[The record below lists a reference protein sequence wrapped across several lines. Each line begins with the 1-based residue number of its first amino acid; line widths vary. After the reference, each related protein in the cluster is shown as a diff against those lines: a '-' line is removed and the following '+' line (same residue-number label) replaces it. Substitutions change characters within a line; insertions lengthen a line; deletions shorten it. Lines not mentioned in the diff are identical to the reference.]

1 MVEYLSGNR
10 IQGSSTAD
18 GDFGTGLKAYYKF
31 NESSGNIVN
40 VANTITDNSTLG
52 TGQNITMNGDPTYSV
67 TGTPSSFGNAVSCDG
82 SGDYG
87 QFGTKTDWNF
97 LHTTGATWT
106 INVWL
111 KFDASVVANKQLFDN
126 TQTADSTIGL
136 NIRTQSSNRFRVIIP
151 RGVGNSSTLDTDNN
165 PNLPIPTDN
174 AWHMYTFRWDQSSGN
189 GVLTYNRDGA
199 NELTKNGSGN
209 GTTTSDCTDSPRLFS
224 QSNSVSGELDSE
236 IAEMSIFNTV
246 LTDAEVTRL
255 YNSGSG
261 RLLTKAGSSDEK
273 TTLADATVTTD
284 ATPTYTPD
292 MTSDTDWLDTVS
304 DRIDNNTSTGKIDFD
319 VHRTDTNQALSYD
332 LGTALSNTA
341 WTLRYKMTVDTIT
354 QVSDAN
360 RMFMG
365 MRSISASSDASTN
378 SDFIGWHS
386 KVGRTGGGVDFK
398 EFHYMTTD
406 GSSMDIEGTTS
417 SVVPTTTTYYITIT
431 RKTATTWSLRI
442 STLADYTG
450 GTLHD
455 DISCASGTQ
464 GLQYL
469 WIGNV
474 GVEGGSSARFMGT
487 IEDVKIYDATTSTS
501 TTTSAAPTF
510 NTRYEE
516 TDTRKIYRFSSLKD
530 NCIAYYNFDST
541 SGGLV
546 NQATTTNGFTDGLG
560 SAVDGTVSGATTTT
574 GKFSNCYDFDGDD
587 YVNLGTNSGLNLL
600 NGGTVAMWINYDSM
614 TDKRWAGKGSNGAWE
629 ILSEGGS
636 GTGKIKF
643 RVKDSGSPE
652 NAISTTVLSSST
664 WYHVAGVYD
673 KSAGKIKIYINGAL
687 EATTSSIGQI
697 ATVSTA
703 TYFGRNQGG
712 NNVDGRID
720 DAGIWNVALSGDQ
733 ISALYNSG
741 TGKLINEAGVWKERG
756 SA

>member
-10 IQGSSTAD
+10 TQGSSAAD
-18 GDFGTGLKAYYKF
+18 GDLGTGLKAYYKF

-40 VANTITDNSTLG
+40 VANTITGNSTLG

-273 TTLADATVTTD
+273 TTL
-284 ATPTYTPD
+284 
-292 MTSDTDWLDTVS
+292 
-304 DRIDNNTSTGKIDFD
+304 
-319 VHRTDTNQALSYD
+319 TN
-332 LGTALSNTA
+332 
-341 WTLRYKMTVDTIT
+341 VP
-354 QVSDAN
+354 AN
-360 RMFMG
+360 
-365 MRSISASSDASTN
+365 S
-378 SDFIGWHS
+378 
-386 KVGRTGGGVDFK
+386 
-398 EFHYMTTD
+398 
-406 GSSMDIEGTTS
+406 
-417 SVVPTTTTYYITIT
+417 
-431 RKTATTWSLRI
+431 
-442 STLADYTG
+442 
-450 GTLHD
+450 
-455 DISCASGTQ
+455 
-464 GLQYL
+464 
-469 WIGNV
+469 
-474 GVEGGSSARFMGT
+474 
-487 IEDVKIYDATTSTS
+487 
-501 TTTSAAPTF
+501 
-510 NTRYEE
+510 RYEE
-516 TDTRKIYRFSSLKD
+516 TDTRKIFRRAILKD

-541 SGGLV
+541 TGGLV

-560 SAVDGTVSGATTTT
+560 SSTDGTVSGATTTT
-574 GKFSNCYDFDGDD
+574 GKFSYCYDFDGTDD

-600 NGGTVAMWINYDSM
+600 NGGTIAMWINTDDM
-614 TDKRWAGKGSNGAWE
+614 TNLRFFGMGTNKLE
-629 ILSEGGS
+629 LLSEDV
-636 GTGKIKF
+636 TNFIKF
-643 RVKDSGSPE
+643 RVSDGTVK
-652 NAISTTVLSSST
+652 NAVGDIAVPDST
-664 WYHVAGVYD
+664 WTHVAGTYD
-673 KSAGKIKIYINGAL
+673 KDNGEIKLYVNGVL
-687 EATTSSIGQI
+687 DATTTGVGQI
-697 ATVSTA
+697 LTVTTA
-703 TYFGRNQGG
+703 AYFGRNQGG
-712 NNVDGRID
+712 QYFNGRID

>member
-40 VANTITDNSTLG
+40 VANTITGNSTLG

-246 LTDAEVTRL
+246 ITDAEVTRL

-261 RLLTKAGSSDEK
+261 RLLTKAGSADEK
-273 TTLADATVTTD
+273 DSL
-284 ATPTYTPD
+284 
-292 MTSDTDWLDTVS
+292 TS
-304 DRIDNNTSTGKIDFD
+304 
-319 VHRTDTNQALSYD
+319 
-332 LGTALSNTA
+332 
-341 WTLRYKMTVDTIT
+341 
-354 QVSDAN
+354 
-360 RMFMG
+360 
-365 MRSISASSDASTN
+365 
-378 SDFIGWHS
+378 
-386 KVGRTGGGVDFK
+386 
-398 EFHYMTTD
+398 
-406 GSSMDIEGTTS
+406 
-417 SVVPTTTTYYITIT
+417 VPLN
-431 RKTATTWSLRI
+431 A
-442 STLADYTG
+442 
-450 GTLHD
+450 
-455 DISCASGTQ
+455 
-464 GLQYL
+464 
-469 WIGNV
+469 
-474 GVEGGSSARFMGT
+474 
-487 IEDVKIYDATTSTS
+487 
-501 TTTSAAPTF
+501 
-510 NTRYEE
+510 RYEE
-516 TDTRKIYRFSSLKD
+516 TDTRKIYRRAIPSSPEATKNYVYGTSQVPAGANATVSIGDSGTKMYLTSNSASDSQKGYQYTLST
-530 NCIAYYNFDST
+530 AYDVST
-541 SGGLV
+541 ASYASKSYQFGSQSGDTRGMKWK
-546 NQATTTNGFTDGLG
+546 NNGIYCYKMSDQTGNKAIYRYTASTAWDISTLG
-560 SAVDGTVSGATTTT
+560 SNQSYTYSSVQTGGKDMDLSSDGTKMYALADNATIYQYTLSTAWQVSSGVSSAS
-574 GKFSNCYDFDGDD
+574 KSHSCQSQDNAPRNFQI
-587 YVNLGTNSGLNLL
+587 TNSGTKLRYL
-600 NGGTVAMWINYDSM
+600 
-614 TDKRWAGKGSNGAWE
+614 GSQYNKLYTYTLSTAW
-629 ILSEGGS
+629 
-636 GTGKIKF
+636 
-643 RVKDSGSPE
+643 D
-652 NAISTTVLSSST
+652 ISTASYDGADSDIDCNTFT
-664 WYHVAGVYD
+664 DNPYGVWCKDDFSWLAIGSVDSPYD
-673 KSAGKIKIYINGAL
+673 VQQFDK
-687 EATTSSIGQI
+687 
-697 ATVSTA
+697 
-703 TYFGRNQGG
+703 
-712 NNVDGRID
+712 DP
-720 DAGIWNVALSGDQ
+720 
-733 ISALYNSG
+733 
-741 TGKLINEAGVWKERG
+741 VWKERG
-756 SA
+756 TA